1 MEDQVPFKVYTFWT
15 ETGKPEV
22 RRFGVEKSVVTSFH
36 YLNAKL
42 QDVYPGLKTKTYSV
56 AWKDEDGDNVVISSD
71 DEVMTA
77 LQALGGDV
85 IRLFVYCK
93 SEEPKDGGCDIV
105 FTAVAANPTEAP
117 GTPAVHYGVVCDSC
131 DGSVVGFRYKCSV
144 CDDYDLCSRCEAAG
158 RHPEHCMIRVP
169 APAMPRT
176 IIKAAIKRS
185 RHFLKSV
192 ANAMGEDCP
201 YKKHRSE
208 RGAERKHRHGHGHGG
223 HHGPQAEHGPH
234 GAHDEHHRRRNR
246 VSWLDTF
253 ATYMNEFANL
263 AGDIDLDD
271 NKPKAPETKTG
282 QTTGTHGQ
290 TTQGQ
295 TPETQAQTPQEG
307 QAKAQT
313 STQSTEAP
321 KQPEPSTS
329 ANAQTQC
336 PFNTPKAFNV
346 DQLMELVE
354 MFIGKNGNPFV
365 PPTPQPQ
372 PPAPANATAPTST
385 PNNDVEMGQGDR
397 KSPEAETVDAPAKPS
412 SSSSSASSVS
422 DYARDASPDKAD
434 DWTMINKEK
443 DLMDTA
449 GALPETAAPIGFNLP
464 QEFQERVKIAE
475 GGLYPPLNTST
486 AVLNPK
492 EPEVLKPIQATAPPA
507 PAAAPKPQE
516 KPAPTPAPQPQPQPQ
531 PRQRH
536 PKPHIDAAIQHM
548 LAMGFTN
555 DGGWLTQL
563 LESKDGN
570 IAAVLD
576 LLTPVKK

>member
-15 ETGKPEV
+15 ENGKPEV

-77 LQALGGDV
+77 LQVLGGDV

-93 SEEPKDGGCDIV
+93 SEEPKDEGCDIV
-105 FTAVAANPTEAP
+105 FTAVAGNPTEAP
-117 GTPAVHYGVVCDSC
+117 GAPAVHYGVVCDSC
-131 DGSVVGFRYKCSV
+131 DGSVVGFRYKCSI

-208 RGAERKHRHGHGHGG
+208 RGSEKKHRHGHGG
-223 HHGPQAEHGPH
+223 HHGPHAERGPHHGPH
-234 GAHDEHHRRRNR
+234 DDHHRRRTR

-271 NKPKAPETKTG
+271 HKPKTPETKTG
-282 QTTGTHGQ
+282 TG
-290 TTQGQ
+290 TQGQ
-295 TPETQAQTPQEG
+295 TTETQAQTPQES
-307 QAKAQT
+307 QEKAQP
-313 STQSTEAP
+313 SAQSTEAP

-354 MFIGKNGNPFV
+354 MFIGRNGNPFV
-365 PPTPQPQ
+365 PPAPQAQ
-372 PPAPANATAPTST
+372 PSAPANTTAPTST
-385 PNNDVEMGQGDR
+385 QTFDVEMGQGDR
-397 KSPEAETVDAPAKPS
+397 KSPETETVDAPAKPA
-412 SSSSSASSVS
+412 SSSASSVS

-434 DWTMINKEK
+434 DWTLINKEK

-449 GALPETAAPIGFNLP
+449 SALPETPAPIGFNLP

-486 AVLNPK
+486 A
-492 EPEVLKPIQATAPPA
+492 EPEVLKPVPATAPPA

-516 KPAPTPAPQPQPQPQ
+516 KPTPTPAPQPQPQPQ

>member
-15 ETGKPEV
+15 ENGKPEV

-42 QDVYPGLKTKTYSV
+42 QDVYPGLKSKTYSV

-77 LQALGGDV
+77 LQVLGGDV

-93 SEEPKDGGCDIV
+93 SEEAKDDGCDIV
-105 FTAVAANPTEAP
+105 FTAVAGNPAEAP
-117 GTPAVHYGVVCDSC
+117 GAPAVHYGVQCDSC
-131 DGSVVGFRYKCSV
+131 DGAVIGFRYKCSI
-144 CDDYDLCSRCEAAG
+144 CDDYDLCSQCEAAG
-158 RHPEHCMIRVP
+158 RHPEHCMIRIP
-169 APAMPRT
+169 APALPRT

-192 ANAMGEDCP
+192 ATAVGEDCP

-208 RGAERKHRHGHGHGG
+208 RGADKKHRHGHGG
-223 HHGPQAEHGPH
+223 HHGPHTERGPH
-234 GAHDEHHRRRNR
+234 GQHDEHHRRRTR

-282 QTTGTHGQ
+282 QNTETQGQTTG
-290 TTQGQ
+290 TQGQ
-295 TPETQAQTPQEG
+295 TPETQGQGPQESKE
-307 QAKAQT
+307 KAQESAQ
-313 STQSTEAP
+313 STQAP

-336 PFNTPKAFNV
+336 PFNTPKALNI
-346 DQLMELVE
+346 DQIMELAE
-354 MFIGKNGNPFV
+354 MFLGRNGNRFV
-365 PPTPQPQ
+365 PPTPQAQ
-372 PPAPANATAPTST
+372 PSAPANATAPTST

-397 KSPEAETVDAPAKPS
+397 KAPETVDAPAKPA
-412 SSSSSASSVS
+412 SSSASSVS
-422 DYARDASPDKAD
+422 DYPRDASPDKVD
-434 DWTMINKEK
+434 DWTVINKEK

-449 GALPETAAPIGFNLP
+449 SALPETPAPIGFNLP

-486 AVLNPK
+486 AVLDPK
-492 EPEVLKPIQATAPPA
+492 EPEVLKPVQATAPPA
-507 PAAAPKPQE
+507 PAAAAPPPQA
-516 KPAPTPAPQPQPQPQ
+516 KPAPAPAAPQPQPQ

-555 DGGWLTQL
+555 EGGWLTQL

>member
-15 ETGKPEV
+15 ENGKPEV

-77 LQALGGDV
+77 LQVLGGDV

-93 SEEPKDGGCDIV
+93 SEEPKDEGCDIV
-105 FTAVAANPTEAP
+105 FTAVAGNPTEAP
-117 GTPAVHYGVVCDSC
+117 GAPAVHYGVVCDSC
-131 DGSVVGFRYKCSV
+131 DGSVVGFRYKCSI

-208 RGAERKHRHGHGHGG
+208 RGSEKKHRHGHGG
-223 HHGPQAEHGPH
+223 HHGPHAERGPHHGPH
-234 GAHDEHHRRRNR
+234 DDHHRRRTR

-271 NKPKAPETKTG
+271 HKPKTPETKTG
-282 QTTGTHGQ
+282 TG
-290 TTQGQ
+290 TQGQ
-295 TPETQAQTPQEG
+295 TTETQAQTPQES
-307 QAKAQT
+307 QEKAQP
-313 STQSTEAP
+313 SAQSTEAP

-336 PFNTPKAFNV
+336 PFNTPKPFNV

-354 MFIGKNGNPFV
+354 MFIGRNGNPFV
-365 PPTPQPQ
+365 PPAPQAQ
-372 PPAPANATAPTST
+372 PSAPANTTAPTST
-385 PNNDVEMGQGDR
+385 QTFDVEMGQGDR
-397 KSPEAETVDAPAKPS
+397 KSPETETVDAPAKPA
-412 SSSSSASSVS
+412 SSSASSVS

-434 DWTMINKEK
+434 DWTLINKEK

-449 GALPETAAPIGFNLP
+449 SALPETPAPIGFNLP

-486 AVLNPK
+486 A
-492 EPEVLKPIQATAPPA
+492 EPEVLKPVPATAPPA

-516 KPAPTPAPQPQPQPQ
+516 KPTPTPAPQPQPQPQ